1 MPHMQSVTPDPLPA
15 ADIAL
20 LDCVGRVDETR
31 VLVIGDA
38 TLSMLCGLIRRGC
51 TAAAEMQLHD
61 RPISEP
67 ADIVVVPHLEGP
79 DCASRVVALARR
91 VLQPGGRIVLRD
103 PTGALALQTAHLLR
117 MQGFSAVSVRPWSDG
132 ALISAER
139 PSFGPV
145 LRG

>member
-1 MPHMQSVTPDPLPA
+1 MPHMQSVTPDPLPD

-20 LDCVGRVDETR
+20 LDCVGRVDDAR

-79 DCASRVVALARR
+79 DCASRAIAQARR

-103 PTGALALQTAHLLR
+103 PTGSLARQTASLLR

-132 ALISAER
+132 SLISAER

>member
-1 MPHMQSVTPDPLPA
+1 MPHMQSVTADPLPA

-20 LDCVGRVDETR
+20 LDCVGRVDETQ

-67 ADIVVVPHLEGP
+67 ADIVVVPHLEGA

-103 PTGALALQTAHLLR
+103 PTGALALQAAHLLR